1 MILTIFAIESLI
13 CLFESFNLFVCI
25 ISYFSLQEKHSL
37 EHSNSNS
44 STDSA
49 ASSVDSNSTLS
60 SEGSGCGSDGN
71 SNNPHLPLYRK
82 TIETG
87 IFPEI
92 STKLLRAQEF
102 GLSPPSESKLLQ
114 RRYREENRNPLTG
127 KKGNIHIKQTN

>member
-1 MILTIFAIESLI
+1 MALVQYLVQPSQQSTWVIQFIH
-13 CLFESFNLFVCI
+13 
-25 ISYFSLQEKHSL
+25 FSLQEKHSL

-71 SNNPHLPLYRK
+71 SNTPHLPLYRK

-87 IFPEI
+87 IYPGI

-114 RRYREENRNPLTG
+114 RRYREENRTPLTG
-127 KKGNIHIKQTN
+127 KKGNNHIKQPL